1 MIINDQTQ
9 KVPLTSTSSSSFSS
23 FKGSSLM
30 RNVDTPNMSPS
41 QQEKDKSS
49 TKSTNKVPYQSHFT
63 PGKFLA
69 GDSLVQN
76 TIPKNPSQE
85 GGVFC
90 CIEPLRAEPLTPF
103 VRRNFLS
110 TINVQEYPEY
120 PRILQRSEA
129 SGSPSLHSASQII
142 RKPFEF
148 DLTVAEVLQQLCNE
162 QNINPHL
169 KNHGLFLPP
178 SISGASGRFLEPSK
192 PFISTSIGCST
203 VLEFRKINQMNIDA
217 GEVRNNEAHVFGEVI
232 NVLVSPDVF
241 SSGILLGN
249 SSSSGAKNGDAK
261 ENLIVNQTRTVT
273 IRFDQDTQISQAKA
287 QVLSLVLQQIQ
298 NDPSV
303 SLSPGLA
310 AVSHL
315 FSSSSSSSGLSS
327 SSSALNAQKRLLLLE
342 EFGLFLRN
350 GPNDL
355 VHLLDD
361 RSFASYCLS
370 EKVLFLSLRLFIFPS
385 FSSPFFF
392 FIFFIFFIFK
402 IGSNQRN
409 KSRVWR

>member
-1 MIINDQTQ
+1 
-9 KVPLTSTSSSSFSS
+9 
-23 FKGSSLM
+23 M
-30 RNVDTPNMSPS
+30 RNVDSPNMSPS
-41 QQEKDKSS
+41 QQEKDKRTSKLPS
-49 TKSTNKVPYQSHFT
+49 KNPHQSHFT

-69 GDSLVQN
+69 GDALVQN
-76 TIPKNPSQE
+76 IIPRSTSQE

-110 TINVQEYPEY
+110 TINVQEYPDY
-120 PRILQRSEA
+120 PRILQRAEA
-129 SGSPSLHSASQII
+129 SGSPALHSASQII

-178 SISGASGRFLEPSK
+178 AISGASGRFLEPSK

-203 VLEFRKINQMNIDA
+203 VLEFRRINQMNIDA
-217 GEVRNNEAHVFGEVI
+217 GEVRNNEAHVFGEAI

-249 SSSSGAKNGDAK
+249 PSNSGSKNAESK
-261 ENLIVNQTRTVT
+261 ENLIVDQSRTVT

-310 AVSHL
+310 SISHL
-315 FSSSSSSSGLSS
+315 FSSSSSLSSSASIVSS
-327 SSSALNAQKRLLLLE
+327 SSSALNSQKRFLLLE
-342 EFGLFLRN
+342 EFGLYLRN

-370 EKVLFLSLRLFIFPS
+370 EKVLFFHLLIF
-385 FSSPFFF
+385 
-392 FIFFIFFIFK
+392 
-402 IGSNQRN
+402 
-409 KSRVWR
+409 